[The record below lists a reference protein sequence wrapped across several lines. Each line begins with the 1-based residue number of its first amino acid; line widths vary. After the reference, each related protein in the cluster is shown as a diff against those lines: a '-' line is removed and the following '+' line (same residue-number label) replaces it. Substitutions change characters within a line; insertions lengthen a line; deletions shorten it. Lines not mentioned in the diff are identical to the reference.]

1 MRKAL
6 TTLAIL
12 LVACLQVARADVKP
26 NAAPADEYFG
36 PYSQSVLEIRN
47 RLDDYD
53 KIDNR
58 AMLEPS
64 VGGYLDHLQL
74 AIRDW
79 QHKYPA
85 DPWLPRILAHLMREY
100 WRAGQASSEHGT
112 AALAFMR
119 AAYPDAAETTAT
131 ISMIYGSNVALSTIA
146 RDTQAE
152 EAPPPQ
158 ADVDAAAPPPYGDAV
173 APPPYET
180 PASYQTLPSYATA
193 NQGTP
198 TSDVAANEVAAG
210 DATQAPDDTQ
220 AADPS
225 APADDAP
232 TPPPTR

>member
-26 NAAPADEYFG
+26 SAAPADEYFG

-53 KIDNR
+53 KLDNR

-79 QHKYPA
+79 QHKYPS
-85 DPWLPRILAHLMREY
+85 DPWLPRILGHLLREY
-100 WRAGQASSEHGT
+100 WRAGQISSEHGT

-119 AAYPDAAETTAT
+119 AAYPDADETTAT
-131 ISMIYGSNVALSTIA
+131 VSMIYGSNVALGTIA
-146 RDTQAE
+146 RDAQPE
-152 EAPPPQ
+152 EAPPAQP
-158 ADVDAAAPPPYGDAV
+158 DVDTAAPQPDIEAA

-193 NQGTP
+193 VQEAPGN
-198 TSDVAANEVAAG
+198 DVAANDVAPS
-210 DATQAPDDTQ
+210 D
-220 AADPS
+220 ADPG

>member
-12 LVACLQVARADVKP
+12 LVACLQVARADVTP
-26 NAAPADEYFG
+26 SAAPADEYFG

-53 KIDNR
+53 KLDNR

-79 QHKYPA
+79 QHKYPR
-85 DPWLPRILAHLMREY
+85 DPWLPRMLSHLLREY
-100 WRAGQASSEHGT
+100 WRAGQISSEHGT

-119 AAYPDAAETTAT
+119 AAYPDADETTAT
-131 ISMIYGSNVALSTIA
+131 VSMIYGSNVALGTIA
-146 RDTQAE
+146 RDAQAE

-158 ADVDAAAPPPYGDAV
+158 PDIEAAV
-173 APPPYET
+173 PPPYET
-180 PASYQTLPSYATA
+180 PASYQTLPSYATPIQEA
-193 NQGTP
+193 PGN
-198 TSDVAANEVAAG
+198 DVAANDLAPSDAAP
-210 DATQAPDDTQ
+210 APDDAQ
-220 AADPS
+220 AADPG

>member
-26 NAAPADEYFG
+26 AAAPADEYFG

-53 KIDNR
+53 KLDGR

-74 AIRDW
+74 AVRDW
-79 QHKYPA
+79 QRKYPG

-100 WRAGQASSEHGT
+100 WRAGQVSSEHGM
-112 AALAFMR
+112 AALTFMR

-131 ISMIYGSNVALSTIA
+131 ISMIYGSNVSLDNVA
-146 RDTQAE
+146 RDPAPS
-152 EAPPPQ
+152 EAP
-158 ADVDAAAPPPYGDAV
+158 AYEATSDATPA
-173 APPPYET
+173 YET
-180 PASYQTLPSYATA
+180 PASYATLPSYATPVQEA
-193 NQGTP
+193 PGNDVAA
-198 TSDVAANEVAAG
+198 SDVAPSSD
-210 DATQAPDDTQ
+210 DAP
-220 AADPS
+220 AADAAVPD
-225 APADDAP
+225 DDAP
-232 TPPPTR
+232 TPPPAR